1 MLSVNGA
8 ARVSSIVRRKPMA
21 RDIDQ
26 IIERLKTEI
35 PSVQVTQLQVTH
47 PGADDDGLWFIRLP
61 GKAEEVQLESPH
73 GSCPFSIESDFSTEG
88 LRGHSID
95 EVVSTVR
102 RLFAEPSASPNGG
115 PTMRLSNS
123 EVTEGPPSVS

>member
-61 GKAEEVQLESPH
+61 GKAEEVACS
-73 GSCPFSIESDFSTEG
+73 GASTG
-88 LRGHSID
+88 ADDNAARGR
-95 EVVSTVR
+95 VGAGR
-102 RLFAEPSASPNGG
+102 R
-115 PTMRLSNS
+115 
-123 EVTEGPPSVS
+123 